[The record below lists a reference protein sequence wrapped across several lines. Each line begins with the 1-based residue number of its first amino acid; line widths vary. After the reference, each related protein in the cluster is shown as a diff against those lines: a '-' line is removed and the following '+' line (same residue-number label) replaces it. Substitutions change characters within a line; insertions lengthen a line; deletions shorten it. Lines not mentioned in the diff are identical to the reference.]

1 MKARPLEFVLRIALY
16 AIIVVGAVVFA
27 MPFVWMIRTALMPP
41 WQVYTFPPEWIPE
54 EMYWENWIRPWNMLP
69 FHIFFR
75 NTIYVV
81 ALKVLG
87 TIFSS
92 AVAAYGF
99 ARLRFPGRDFL
110 FILVLSVMMLP
121 QQVTLIPQYLIYS
134 RLGWI
139 NSFKP
144 IWVGVWLGA
153 SSFNLFLMRQFF
165 MTIPKEMDDAAR
177 IDGCGIFSTFWRIM
191 VPLSLPALGVI
202 SIFEFTYS
210 WNEFLVPLIYL
221 NEERLFTL
229 AIGLRRFQTTL
240 TLEMEALMA
249 ATVTTLLPVLLVF
262 FFAQRY
268 FVQGIVITGVKG

>member
-1 MKARPLEFVLRIALY
+1 VG
-16 AIIVVGAVVFA
+16 AIIFA

-54 EMYWENWIRPWNMLP
+54 EMHWENWIRPWNMLP
-69 FHIFFR
+69 FHVFFR

-81 ALKVLG
+81 ILKVVG
-87 TIFSS
+87 TVFSS
-92 AVAAYGF
+92 SVAAYGF

-134 RLGWI
+134 RLGWV
-139 NSFKP
+139 NSHKP

-165 MTIPKEMDDAAR
+165 MTIPREMDDAAR
-177 IDGCGIFSTFWRIM
+177 IDGCGVFSTFWRIM
-191 VPLSLPALGVI
+191 LPLSLPALGVI
-202 SIFEFTYS
+202 SIFEFTAS